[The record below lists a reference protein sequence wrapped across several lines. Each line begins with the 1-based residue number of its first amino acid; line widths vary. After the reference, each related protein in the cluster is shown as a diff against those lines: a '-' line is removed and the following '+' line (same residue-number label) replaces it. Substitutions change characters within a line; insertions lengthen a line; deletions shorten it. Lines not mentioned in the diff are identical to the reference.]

1 MYKQFKW
8 TKISLNRNKLTKSYE
23 PVQPFFFSALAKQLE
38 AEIIFDVGA
47 NIGVYSI
54 FSAATCPNAAIKA
67 FEPAPDTFA
76 ELSENIEMNR
86 LDNVVSTHQL
96 AISDKSGSVNFGI
109 VYGTS
114 GANSIQST
122 SIHPDEK
129 FVSHQMV
136 QTIPLDSLVQEAGK
150 IVFMKVDVEGHEN
163 NVLLGAQKLLECNHI
178 LLQIED
184 YDTLDTEYLKNLGF
198 EHLLALGP
206 DNYFTN
212 HKSAFPEKL
221 LLDVLQGAIGSSIAE
236 NLLSESPSDNLR
248 QSNAPEL
255 PLDIPIAFGVSL
267 RITGEVARG
276 LRKIKRSIKSSK
288 S

>member
-212 HKSAFPEKL
+212 HTK
-221 LLDVLQGAIGSSIAE
+221 
-236 NLLSESPSDNLR
+236 
-248 QSNAPEL
+248 
-255 PLDIPIAFGVSL
+255 
-267 RITGEVARG
+267 RIYPCFFR
-276 LRKIKRSIKSSK
+276 
-288 S
+288 